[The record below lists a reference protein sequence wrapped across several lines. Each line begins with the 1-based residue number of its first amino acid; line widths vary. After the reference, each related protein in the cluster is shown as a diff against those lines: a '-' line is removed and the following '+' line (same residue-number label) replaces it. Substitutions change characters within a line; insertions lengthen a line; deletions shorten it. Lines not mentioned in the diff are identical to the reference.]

1 MERSKT
7 MIKKI
12 YSIIAILLFAYYVVI
27 FSQMIYDGFLYKS
40 EICVISTP
48 YQFQFEYP
56 KGRICQFDIG
66 GLIEP
71 VAAFLFFI
79 FITQLPL
86 WLAYKGII
94 FLNTRKNTQA
104 K

>member
-12 YSIIAILLFAYYVVI
+12 YSTIAILLFAYYVVI
-27 FSQMIYDGFLYKS
+27 FSQMIYDEFLYKS

-56 KGRICQFDIG
+56 KGRICHFDIG

-86 WLAYKGII
+86 WLVYKGII
-94 FLNTRKNTQA
+94 LFCARKNS
-104 K
+104 KSE